1 MFNADKILGQL
12 LGNPAAQGFAGG
24 VAGGML
30 TSKKGRKVGKKAL
43 KYGGIAAVGA
53 LAYTAYKNHQATKTQ
68 QVGGAAP
75 TPAAPPP
82 PRSAADSEFIAPPAD
97 SGFAPQAGTTEAN
110 ETAWLVVRSMI
121 AAARADG
128 QLDGQEME
136 KVLSHADT
144 LDLDPESKSQLL
156 GELRAPVDMDAL
168 VNAAT
173 TDQLKTEVYT
183 AALLAIEVDTEVEK
197 AYLTMLRARLGL
209 DQGLVDAI
217 HHQLEQEPA

>member
-30 TSKKGRKVGKKAL
+30 TSKSGRKMGKKAL

-53 LAYTAYKNHQATKTQ
+53 LAYTAYKNHQANQAQ
-68 QVGGAAP
+68 QVGGAAV
-75 TPAAPPP
+75 TPAAPPEP
-82 PRSAADSEFIAPPAD
+82 HAGDDHQMLAPPAD
-97 SGFAPQAGTTEAN
+97 SGFAPKAGTTEAN
-110 ETAWLVVRSMI
+110 DTAMLVIRSMI

-128 QLDGQEME
+128 KLDGDEME

-144 LDLDPESKSQLL
+144 LELDPESKNRLL
-156 GELRAPVDMDAL
+156 SELRAPVDMDSI

-173 TDQLKTEVYT
+173 TDQLKTEVYA
-183 AALLAIEVDTEVEK
+183 AALLAIEVDTDAEK

-209 DQGLVDAI
+209 EEGLAKAI
-217 HHQLEQEPA
+217 EEQLEAEPA